1 LAERALLGSIGQSA
15 KFMWEPQMAET
26 VILPTA
32 ARGRRRGPFI
42 PPLLVI
48 PFLLFNILAFTMF
61 GGQPAG
67 WASQLFQI
75 RMVSGMEWSLTWGDL
90 MLVIGL
96 VCLFFEVLKSTNT
109 GRSSIVE
116 HMLSTALF
124 VVFLIEFLLIG
135 AAASS
140 VFFLLMI
147 MSVVDVVAGFSISIT
162 GAGRDVTM
170 D

>member
-1 LAERALLGSIGQSA
+1 
-15 KFMWEPQMAET
+15 MTET
-26 VILPTA
+26 VILPPESRRA
-32 ARGRRRGPFI
+32 ARGPFI
-42 PPLLVI
+42 PPLLII
-48 PFLLFNILAFTMF
+48 PFLLFNILAFTLF
-61 GGQPAG
+61 GGQPGG
-67 WASQLFQI
+67 WATQLFQI
-75 RMVSGMEWSLTWGDL
+75 RMVSGTEWSLTWGDL

-109 GRSSIVE
+109 GRSSVIE

-124 VVFLIEFLLIG
+124 VIFLIEFLLIG

-147 MSVVDVVAGFSISIT
+147 MAIVDVVAGFTISIT

-170 D
+170 A

>member
-1 LAERALLGSIGQSA
+1 MS
-15 KFMWEPQMAET
+15 ET
-26 VILPTA
+26 VIVPPA
-32 ARGRRRGPFI
+32 AGLRRRRGPFI

-48 PFLLFNILAFTMF
+48 PFILFNILAFTLF
-61 GGQPAG
+61 GGQPSG
-67 WASQLFQI
+67 WANQLFQI
-75 RMVSGMEWSLTWGDL
+75 RMVSGIEWSLTWGDL

-96 VCLFFEVLKSTNT
+96 VCLFFEVLKSTNP

-135 AAASS
+135 ATASS
-140 VFFLLMI
+140 VFFLLMA
-147 MSVVDVVAGFSISIT
+147 MSLVDVVAGFSISIT

-170 D
+170 E